1 MYLDPAMVPTRG
13 IKPAPSSSEGPLR
26 IALDVLVLLY
36 LLFAYSLGSVLFSL
50 TVKFV
55 GGTNDCARVYSV
67 VGLNT
72 DSYSILVSD
81 LVALVLMMASE
92 MDFLFV

>member
-1 MYLDPAMVPTRG
+1 MVR
-13 IKPAPSSSEGPLR
+13 
-26 IALDVLVLLY
+26 LV
-36 LLFAYSLGSVLFSL
+36 AGM
-50 TVKFV
+50 
-55 GGTNDCARVYSV
+55 NDCARVYSV